1 MRKAHNS
8 KLKIQNSK
16 LLKLNLNNQL
26 ANLSLANHRCVWV
39 FGPHDEELARMH
51 LHVSGSRLGI
61 ESAVGFGIVGLCLVR
76 AVLNSFPADGL
87 LTFEEDV
94 DVNILTVHLKHLLV
108 GCYALGV
115 DVVDEEVVAL
125 QLYASARSIEQV
137 VRLHVIEHGLEQRV

>member
-1 MRKAHNS
+1 
-8 KLKIQNSK
+8 
-16 LLKLNLNNQL
+16 
-26 ANLSLANHRCVWV
+26 
-39 FGPHDEELARMH
+39 MH

-76 AVLNSFPADGL
+76 AVLDSFPTDGL
-87 LTFEEDV
+87 LAFEEDV
-94 DVNILTVHLKHLLV
+94 DIDILTVHLKHLLV

-137 VRLHVIEHGLEQRV
+137 VRLHVVEHGLEQRV